1 VVRRRPIVTLVA
13 ALVAVSV
20 IAAGC
25 SQAVDTAE
33 VDAGGPTT
41 TAVAR
46 SASKAAGGS
55 STGPSPTAPRATR
68 ASTAAVNSTQAQAAL
83 DLISKIAQDP
93 AAFAKANG
101 LTQEQVAKQ
110 LGVSPEVLR
119 NLQLNPGTVGALA
132 NLFKRLDPATVGNL
146 ASGRVNPQLVA
157 TVVELF
163 GLVNPQSI
171 AGLGNIDPRALS
183 VLVTASQAVDPKVL
197 EAVGSIVAVSDP
209 NGLGKLAGDKNSL
222 ALLTVLFGVALRTDP
237 TQFRELSALNNL
249 APGFQFAL
257 DGITSVVNAFNPKTV
272 EFINEINKNFSPE
285 LIATLSGI
293 TSALTRPEIQAVLN
307 EASKNPESI
316 AQAVAVAALLIP
328 GLAEAIDPNAFS
340 SNPNGTNQ
348 ILVALL
354 LLALARANG
363 IDVSSFTGG

>member
-1 VVRRRPIVTLVA
+1 VRRRPIVTLVA

-20 IAAGC
+20 VAAGC
-25 SQAVDTAE
+25 SQDVDTAE
-33 VDAGGPTT
+33 VGADGPTT

-46 SASKAAGGS
+46 AGTKTAGGA
-55 STGPSPTAPRATR
+55 TGGPTPTAPRAAR
-68 ASTAAVNSTQAQAAL
+68 ASTSAVNSTQAQAAL
-83 DLISKIAQDP
+83 DLITKIAQDP
-93 AAFAKANG
+93 AAFARANG

-119 NLQLNPGTVGALA
+119 NLQLNPSTVGALA
-132 NLFKRLDPATVGNL
+132 NLFRRLDPATVGNL

-163 GLVNPQSI
+163 GLVNPQSV
-171 AGLGNIDPRALS
+171 AGLNNIDPRALS
-183 VLVTASQAVDPKVL
+183 VLVTASQAVDPKIL

-222 ALLTVLFGVALRTDP
+222 ALLTLLFGVALRTDP

-257 DGITSVVNAFNPKTV
+257 DGITSIVNAFDPKTV
-272 EFINEINKNFSPE
+272 AFINEINKNFSPE
-285 LIATLSGI
+285 LLATLSGI
-293 TSALTRPEIQAVLN
+293 TSALNQPEIQAVLN
-307 EASKNPESI
+307 EASKNPENI

-328 GLAEAIDPNAFS
+328 GLAEAIDPNAFGG
-340 SNPNGTNQ
+340 NPNASNQ
-348 ILVALL
+348 ALVALL

-363 IDVSSFTGG
+363 IDISSFTGG